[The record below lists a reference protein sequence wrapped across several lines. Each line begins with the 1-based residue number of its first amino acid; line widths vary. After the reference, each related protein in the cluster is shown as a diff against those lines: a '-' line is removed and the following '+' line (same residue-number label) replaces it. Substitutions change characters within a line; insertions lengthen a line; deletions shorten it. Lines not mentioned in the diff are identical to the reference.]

1 MKPINVVPNIQ
12 AQTSIPPPPK
22 MGVEKFLNGISDRA
36 VKGFEN
42 GGQVGGA
49 EPELVTGKFDANSH
63 YEPGNKLTTSFEA
76 SSTTSLPK
84 ATGSTTMPNATV
96 TPKTSFKPLGYAEG
110 GEVKALHKAPRKV
123 KGIFGF
129 ANGGKVSAVEDHP
142 IGPTDTVPAML
153 TPGEFVLDKQAVDK
167 IKQLKGIAALK
178 RLNQGDVYGFVSGG
192 GVPDDTLKTTSKA
205 YNYRTTT
212 LGDNPTLRELSLKAK
227 YPEAFNPGVENVT
240 HGFDGDPNP
249 PKASLEPPAKQA
261 PKLDLKDT
269 GISIKDAINVNTGVS
284 RDISHRSN
292 VSDVS
297 KNPLSQVENRG
308 YEPTSSTQ
316 DMVNANTGVSKK
328 GTSSIPVS
336 AAEAAKQGGVTKQTE
351 IARENFLK
359 RFSKPVNTSSS
370 PYEFASATPNA
381 GSATPNAGSATPN
394 AGSATPNAG
403 SATPNAGSATF
414 NAEGRHVST
423 NIPGETFV
431 GPKAPKAVAPKPGIF
446 ERAGNVA
453 KGVGGAVGAVG
464 KFAMKAAGPVAI
476 AADVLKTRDTISDLD
491 NPEDKAQAKAEMA
504 TRLGAAFTG
513 GIAGSRFGGL
523 GAAAGST
530 LGLVAPDFVTHLTGG
545 RTAEDKAAENRARKA
560 SGHQNFIDAEAKDAS
575 GEAVAAENKAMLD
588 KQREYGAQPGMIT
601 PKEFNEK
608 TSGGT
613 SSSQPLDANAKEWN
627 AANERKNGPSR
638 NSFAD
643 TPEGQAAFDR
653 RAAEWAEGKQQE
665 IADQRQREF
674 GRTPEGKAEAAKEE
688 VRRGIFAAAKQA
700 EKVLS
705 APYQFADGTV
715 AAATK
720 ALETAQK
727 LIENENQTAN
737 TARNQQIADENHR
750 MSVEQH
756 DSQMKHYNEL
766 NSSPEKQYENQVNTL
781 KLLAIN
787 GDENAKKT
795 LASLPSSKSTGGG
808 KFGIDKAQKL
818 GLQNVAEIANVAD
831 LSNDDVNSIL
841 QEAKKIR
848 PEHKDADTKKF
859 LSAASTRF
867 TLEPSTI
874 SAIIYGKPDELGNLT
889 QHGAE

>member
-49 EPELVTGKFDANSH
+49 EPELVTGKFDANSP

-129 ANGGKVSAVEDHP
+129 SNGGDVSAAGEHP

-167 IKQLKGIAALK
+167 VKQTKGIAALK
-178 RLNQGDVYGFVSGG
+178 RLNQGDVYGFSNGG

-205 YNYRTTT
+205 YNHRTPT
-212 LGDNPTLRELSLKAK
+212 LGDNPSLQTLSQKLR
-227 YPEAFNPGVENVT
+227 YPEAFKPGVENVT
-240 HGFDGDPNP
+240 HGFDKDPSSSRTSP
-249 PKASLEPPAKQA
+249 EPPARQA
-261 PKLDLKDT
+261 PKLDLKNP
-269 GISIKDAINVNTGVS
+269 GISLKDAINVNTGVS
-284 RDISHRSN
+284 RDVSYRSN

-297 KNPLSQVENRG
+297 KDPLTQVEKRG
-308 YEPTSSTQ
+308 FEPRSTTQ
-316 DMVNANTGVSKK
+316 NTINANTGVSKK
-328 GTSSIPVS
+328 GINSIPVS
-336 AAEAAKQGGVTKQTE
+336 AAEAAKQGGVTKQSE

-370 PYEFASATPNA
+370 PYEFASATPTA
-381 GSATPNAGSATPN
+381 GSATPT
-394 AGSATPNAG
+394 
-403 SATPNAGSATF
+403 AGSATF
-414 NAEGRHVST
+414 NVEGRHVST
-423 NIPGETFV
+423 NIPGDAFV
-431 GPKAPKAVAPKPGIF
+431 GPRAPKAVAPKPGIF

-453 KGVGGAVGAVG
+453 KGVGGALGTVG
-464 KFAMKAAGPVAI
+464 KFAMKAATPVAI
-476 AADVLKTRDTISDLD
+476 AADALKTRDTINDLD
-491 NPEDKAQAKAEMA
+491 TTEDKAQAKAEMA
-504 TRLGAAFTG
+504 ARWGSTATGAAVGSLFGPIGSAVGGGVAYFAPEAVTHWTG
-513 GIAGSRFGGL
+513 GK
-523 GAAAGST
+523 
-530 LGLVAPDFVTHLTGG
+530 
-545 RTAEDKAAENRARKA
+545 TAEDKAEENIARKA
-560 SGHQNFIDAEAKDAS
+560 SEHQNFIDAETKAAS

-705 APYQFADGTV
+705 APYQFADSTV

-720 ALETAQK
+720 AQEMAQK

-795 LASLPSSKSTGGG
+795 LASLPSSKPTGGG

-848 PEHKDADTKKF
+848 PDHKDADTKKF
-859 LSAASTRF
+859 LSAASTRY